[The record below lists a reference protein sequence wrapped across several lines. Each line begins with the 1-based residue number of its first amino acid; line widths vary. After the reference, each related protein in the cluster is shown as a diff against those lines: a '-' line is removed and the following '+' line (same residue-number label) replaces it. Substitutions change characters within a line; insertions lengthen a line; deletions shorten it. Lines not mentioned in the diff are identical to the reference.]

1 MYLEQRF
8 CRMKKQHVLQRY
20 YLLCRVPLLLTL
32 KVVLFICHSNSAKLL
47 SCGERI
53 WSLRMTTRAS
63 DGRAF
68 SLVLHRKTLVKLFC
82 LAMFADQT
90 YFSSQ
95 CQPDPVDG
103 VLVAVSF

>member
-1 MYLEQRF
+1 
-8 CRMKKQHVLQRY
+8 
-20 YLLCRVPLLLTL
+20 
-32 KVVLFICHSNSAKLL
+32 
-47 SCGERI
+47 
-53 WSLRMTTRAS
+53 MTTRAS